1 MIHLTAAT
9 EIRLAVEPLDFRK
22 GMDGVA
28 AVCRERLQADPRS
41 GTLFVFHN
49 RSRTSLRVL
58 VYDGTGFWLMS
69 KRLSKG
75 RFPKIPVS
83 KFPMMPIASRQLRQ
97 LICGLV
103 LDNPAHLN
111 PVKEP
116 C

>member
-9 EIRLAVEPLDFRK
+9 EIQLAFEPLDFRK

-58 VYDGTGFWLMS
+58 VYDGTGFVTL
-69 KRLSKG
+69 R
-75 RFPKIPVS
+75 PVS
-83 KFPMMPIASRQLRQ
+83 STSPPFCATSIQLSPASLTV
-97 LICGLV
+97 C
-103 LDNPAHLN
+103 
-111 PVKEP
+111 
-116 C
+116 